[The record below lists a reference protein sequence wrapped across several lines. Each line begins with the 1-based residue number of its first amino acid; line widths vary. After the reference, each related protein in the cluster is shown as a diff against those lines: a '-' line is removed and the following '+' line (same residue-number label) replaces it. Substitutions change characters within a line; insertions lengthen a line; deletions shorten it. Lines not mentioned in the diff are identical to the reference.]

1 MLSLLISL
9 LLEPAACVPRI
20 RVLACYVACLVL
32 QKMHARWPS
41 QYDVNHRARCMSC
54 DGKPC
59 LPVELVTGIFVLPV
73 ACTSEG
79 KSATSCC
86 KHFQQKVT
94 QLPVVVSI
102 SDGKSCDFLLLQ
114 AFLMECPENLV
125 FFLQELLFG
134 GPNYL

>member
-9 LLEPAACVPRI
+9 LLEPAASVPHI
-20 RVLACYVACLVL
+20 RLLACYVACLVL
-32 QKMHARWPS
+32 QKMYARWPS
-41 QYDVNHRARCMSC
+41 QYDVNHRACCMSC

-59 LPVELVTGIFVLPV
+59 LTVELVTGIFVLPV
-73 ACTSEG
+73 ACIFEG

-102 SDGKSCDFLLLQ
+102 SDGMS
-114 AFLMECPENLV
+114 
-125 FFLQELLFG
+125 
-134 GPNYL
+134 